1 MRILCLFLSIVAVC
15 GDLESGQLIVNSPKS
30 LADKYESTEGAIPM
44 KPAMFGIPAYG
55 HQAQLTGRVV
65 YVPVDDRDGCKEIN
79 KTELVGMPPSGSLV
93 VMVVERGQCT
103 FVTKVQHAQDAG
115 ANACIIVDNQDEDR
129 LPYMADD
136 GKGSTISIPSM
147 LIHKTDGANIAASIG
162 QDGEKVIMTMSWNV
176 PHPDNVVEWEFWTN
190 SHDPISAK
198 FKIQFDEAAVA
209 LDDSALMTPHYYF
222 DNGHARDCV
231 PSTPNGELSCGN
243 RCSNNGRYCV
253 FTADD
258 PASKLTGQAAMEEN
272 LRQIC
277 LFKHVNE
284 TAKDAA
290 RTQWWNYVENF
301 LKTCTDKD
309 FTKACSDK
317 VMNGPGVNVS
327 PSIIQ
332 ECVDHS
338 GGSGPRSGANS
349 LLDAELSRQS
359 ELAIFFVPTIL
370 INGVAYRGSIDC
382 PKNEVGSIT
391 SMTCGVLE
399 EICLGFLNSSAVPA
413 CTSPPDCKLGLQ
425 KDPDCNICGGQGL
438 DLCGTCAQPKDPNYN
453 KACAGCDG
461 VPNSGKKLD
470 NCNACGGPGRDAC
483 GNCFAANDTR
493 RVNNSN
499 TPGACQPAAA
509 NSADNSSNTATVS
522 PGIVVVIV
530 LVLISVV
537 GVAVFFYMRHRQN
550 ALKQDI
556 DALLKQYLPMEASD
570 RGSIQA

>member
-1 MRILCLFLSIVAVC
+1 
-15 GDLESGQLIVNSPKS
+15 
-30 LADKYESTEGAIPM
+30 M

-65 YVPVDDRDGCKEIN
+65 YVPVSDRDGCQEIN
-79 KTELVGMPPSGSLV
+79 KTELVGMPPPGSLV
-93 VMVVERGQCT
+93 IMVVERGQCT

-115 ANACIIVDNQDEDR
+115 ANACIIVDNKDELR

-147 LIHKTDGANIAASIG
+147 LIHKIDGANIASAIG
-162 QDGEKVIMTMSWNV
+162 RDGERVIMTMSWNV

-190 SHDPISAK
+190 AHDPISAN
-198 FKIQFDEAAVA
+198 FKIQFDEAAVV
-209 LDDSALMTPHYYF
+209 LDDSAVMTPHYYF
-222 DNGHARDCV
+222 DNGLSRECV
-231 PSTPNGELSCGN
+231 PASQLATLPCGT

-258 PASKLTGQAAMEEN
+258 PSVGLTGMSAMQEN

-277 LFKHVNE
+277 LFKYVNE

-290 RTQWWNYVENF
+290 RKQWWDYVEKF
-301 LKTCTDKD
+301 LMGCSGKDFSKTCSEKMMRE
-309 FTKACSDK
+309 
-317 VMNGPGVNVS
+317 VGVN

-332 ECVDHS
+332 TCVTQS
-338 GGSGPRSGANS
+338 GGSDERSGVNN
-349 LLDAELSRQS
+349 LLEAELARQN

-399 EICLGFLNSSAVPA
+399 EICLGFLNSSAVSA

-425 KDPDCNICGGQGL
+425 KDLECNICGGQGL
-438 DLCGTCAQPKDPNYN
+438 DQCGTCAQPKDPNYN

-461 VPNSGKKLD
+461 VPNSKKKED
-470 NCNACGGPGRDAC
+470 DCRVCGGPGRDAC
-483 GNCFAANDTR
+483 GNCWPAGDPR

-499 TPGACQPAAA
+499 TPGACQPVTGTTGEP
-509 NSADNSSNTATVS
+509 SNTATVS

-530 LVLISVV
+530 VVLIAVV

-556 DALLKQYLPMEASD
+556 DALLKQYLPMGETSD
-570 RGSIQA
+570 GGSRA